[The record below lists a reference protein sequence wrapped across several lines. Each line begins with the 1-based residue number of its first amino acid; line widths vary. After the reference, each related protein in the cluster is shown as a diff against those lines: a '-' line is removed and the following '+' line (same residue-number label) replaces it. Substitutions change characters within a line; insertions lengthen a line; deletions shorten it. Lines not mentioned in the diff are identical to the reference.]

1 MRTISLE
8 TLACR
13 HCRYYTPEGRRGGS
27 CQQLNVPV
35 RGAWKACSL
44 AIPPFAPSWE
54 NSEEII
60 NWSENALILGD
71 VISLDCSSVNFSEK
85 KDDLAVR
92 SLIK

>member
-8 TLACR
+8 TSACR

-35 RGAWKACSL
+35 QGAWKACSL

-54 NSEEII
+54 NSKEIMS
-60 NWSENALILGD
+60 WSENTLILGD
-71 VISLDCSSVNFSEK
+71 VIPLDCSTINFVEK
-85 KDDLAVR
+85 KEI
-92 SLIK
+92 SLCDR

>member
-1 MRTISLE
+1 MRTINLE
-8 TLACR
+8 TSACR

-54 NSEEII
+54 NSEEIM
-60 NWSENALILGD
+60 NWSESTLILGD
-71 VISLDCSSVNFSEK
+71 VISLDCSPISFSER

-92 SLIK
+92 SLTK